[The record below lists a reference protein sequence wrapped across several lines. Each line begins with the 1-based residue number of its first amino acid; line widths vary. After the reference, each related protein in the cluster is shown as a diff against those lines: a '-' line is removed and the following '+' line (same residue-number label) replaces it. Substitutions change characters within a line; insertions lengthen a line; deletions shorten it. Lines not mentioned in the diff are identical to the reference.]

1 MAWDYLLKRGKGTE
15 RWAERLTPE
24 EKKTAESEGVW
35 SLSHEEHGES
45 VSAEMAEAVWFFY
58 IDTLWVWMQ
67 FCPIKAKQNKIKQQ
81 QNRKKK
87 WLGYDEHHS
96 LSWHIQENQILKF
109 GH

>member
-1 MAWDYLLKRGKGTE
+1 
-15 RWAERLTPE
+15 
-24 EKKTAESEGVW
+24 
-35 SLSHEEHGES
+35 
-45 VSAEMAEAVWFFY
+45 
-58 IDTLWVWMQ
+58 MQ
-67 FCPIKAKQNKIKQQ
+67 FSPIKAKQNKIKQQ